1 MIQPSRAIYAVSLLL
16 VVSCSNASE
25 SSSQRVK
32 KPGTSD
38 QTGGTGGSGSDSN
51 LSCDQQ
57 WSLAVQQQK
66 VGAVFVYAG
75 TVKGPITYNVV
86 LPYTRTETV
95 TAASDAAISRKI
107 DVSTSISVI
116 ASYVEKLKT
125 PQLTL
130 TKDKFLQTCNKAD
143 GQPVTVTGLGGNIS
157 IGSLKDESITL
168 KSGKNV
174 VTKRVD
180 AEVKS
185 VTLGSYSV
193 GDADVVI
200 HISKQYPVLPLKQ
213 TLTLNQVSETSL
225 NGAVLEEEIVNGLP
239 AN

>member
-1 MIQPSRAIYAVSLLL
+1 MNQSPKAIYAVSLLFM
-16 VVSCSNASE
+16 VMSCSNASE

-38 QTGGTGGSGSDSN
+38 QTGGSGSDSN

-75 TVKGPITYNVV
+75 TVKGPVTYNVG

-95 TAASDAAISRKI
+95 TASSDSSITRKI

-116 ASYVEKLKT
+116 SSYVDKLKT

-157 IGSLKDESITL
+157 VGSLKDESVTL

-174 VTKRVD
+174 TTKRVD

-185 VTLGSYSV
+185 VTLGSYTV

-200 HISKQYPVLPLKQ
+200 YISKQYPVLPLKQ
-213 TLTLNQVSETSL
+213 TLTLNQVSEASL

>member
-1 MIQPSRAIYAVSLLL
+1 MNQSPKAIYAVSLLFM
-16 VVSCSNASE
+16 VMSCSNASE

-38 QTGGTGGSGSDSN
+38 QTGGSGSDSN

-66 VGAVFVYAG
+66 VGAVFVYQG
-75 TVKGPITYNVV
+75 TIKLVAIANVSMS
-86 LPYTRTETV
+86 YSRTETV
-95 TAASDAAISRKI
+95 TAASDTSITRKI
-107 DVSTSISVI
+107 DISPSASIPQLV
-116 ASYVEKLKT
+116 SYVEKLKT

-157 IGSLKDESITL
+157 VGSLKDESVTL

-174 VTKRVD
+174 TTKRVD

-185 VTLGSYSV
+185 VTLGSYTV

-200 HISKQYPVLPLKQ
+200 YISKQYPVLPLKQ
-213 TLTLNQVSETSL
+213 TLTLNQVSEASL

-239 AN
+239 TN

>member
-1 MIQPSRAIYAVSLLL
+1 MNQSFKAIYAVSLLFML
-16 VVSCSNASE
+16 MSCSNASE

-38 QTGGTGGSGSDSN
+38 QTGGSDSN

-75 TVKGPITYNVV
+75 TVKGPVTYNVG

-95 TAASDAAISRKI
+95 TAASDSSITRKI

-116 ASYVEKLKT
+116 SSYVDKLKT

-157 IGSLKDESITL
+157 VGSLKDESVTL

-174 VTKRVD
+174 TTKRVD

-200 HISKQYPVLPLKQ
+200 YISKQFPVLPLKQ
-213 TLTLNQVSETSL
+213 TLTLNQVSEANL